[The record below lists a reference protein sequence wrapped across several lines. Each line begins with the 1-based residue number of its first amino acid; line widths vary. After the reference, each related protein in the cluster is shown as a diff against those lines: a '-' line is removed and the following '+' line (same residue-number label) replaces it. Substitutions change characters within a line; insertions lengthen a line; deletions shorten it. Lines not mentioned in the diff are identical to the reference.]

1 MFYTF
6 IHKADHQGLS
16 EFLSFTNGELQ
27 SSRLKVISP
36 ETRVMSPKFIVMSS
50 DILSHVAQNLIM
62 LKKTQ
67 VVHFAV
73 VFMEIVNLK

>member
-1 MFYTF
+1 
-6 IHKADHQGLS
+6 
-16 EFLSFTNGELQ
+16 
-27 SSRLKVISP
+27 
-36 ETRVMSPKFIVMSS
+36 MSPKFIVMSS